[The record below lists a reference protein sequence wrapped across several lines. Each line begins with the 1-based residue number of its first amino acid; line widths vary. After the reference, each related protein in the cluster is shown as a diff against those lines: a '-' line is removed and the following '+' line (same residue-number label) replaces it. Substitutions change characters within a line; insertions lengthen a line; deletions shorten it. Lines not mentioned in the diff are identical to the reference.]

1 MSEEKYASWRKP
13 GLESGWTFDTVSS
26 FFILVEMT
34 TVSSGLWM
42 EVDPDVGAAASDG
55 GYSLLDAAAICAA
68 FTLVV
73 ATIVIGNVLV
83 IIAGTPFNR

>member
-1 MSEEKYASWRKP
+1 MTSE
-13 GLESGWTFDTVSS
+13 
-26 FFILVEMT
+26 
-34 TVSSGLWM
+34 SSGLWM
-42 EVDPDVGAAASDG
+42 EVDPDLGAASDG

-68 FTLVV
+68 FTLVL